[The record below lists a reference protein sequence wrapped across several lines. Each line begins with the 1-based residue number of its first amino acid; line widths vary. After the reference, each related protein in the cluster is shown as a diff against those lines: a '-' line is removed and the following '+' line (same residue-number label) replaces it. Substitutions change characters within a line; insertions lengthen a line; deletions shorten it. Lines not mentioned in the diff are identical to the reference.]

1 MAILSRLPFL
11 RLALWLLL
19 AALAAAC
26 SPPAFKAVDITGAE
40 YARDFALESAGGG
53 RRTLADY
60 RGKVVV
66 IFFGFTQCPDVCP
79 TTLSDLA
86 EVTEA
91 SWARWRAAP
100 GDLRDDRPGA
110 RYAGRAVAVRSRLS
124 IRASS
129 RCMAQPEQTAATAK
143 EFKIFYQKV
152 PGKTATSYTM
162 DHTAGSYVI
171 DRDGRRAPVH
181 PPWRERRRHRQ
192 RPAQAALAS
201 AATRRRRSSALPACC
216 WTPGARLQRALARS
230 NAART
235 VSSSSSSKPTKT
247 LVAQSA

>member
-1 MAILSRLPFL
+1 MLILHRQPFL
-11 RLALWLLL
+11 RSVAAVVLALLVV
-19 AALAAAC
+19 AC

-53 RRTLADY
+53 PRKLADY

-86 EVTEA
+86 EVRKRLGADGERLQVIFVTIDPERDTPA
-91 SWARWRAAP
+91 VLTQYVP
-100 GDLRDDRPGA
+100 GFDPSF
-110 RYAGRAVAVRSRLS
+110 VALYGT
-124 IRASS
+124 
-129 RCMAQPEQTAATAK
+129 PEQIAATAK

-171 DRDGRRAPVH
+171 DKDGRVRLFI
-181 PPWRERRRHRQ
+181 RHG
-192 RPAQAALAS
+192 AS
-201 AATRRRRSSALPACC
+201 VDEI
-216 WTPGARLQRALARS
+216 
-230 NAART
+230 
-235 VSSSSSSKPTKT
+235 VSDLKK
-247 LVAQSA
+247 LL